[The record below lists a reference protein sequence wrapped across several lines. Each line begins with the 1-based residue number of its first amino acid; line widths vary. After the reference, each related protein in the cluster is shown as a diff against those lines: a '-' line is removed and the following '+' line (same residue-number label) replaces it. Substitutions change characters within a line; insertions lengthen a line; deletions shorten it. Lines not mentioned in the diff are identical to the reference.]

1 MISFISV
8 ERLLISLPAA
18 GVLGIPFL
26 DVVRVLAA
34 VLLLG
39 NLQFHETNGGSGQ
52 CETHEAEL
60 KAVAGLL
67 GVTPASLLRGLTMR
81 THNVRGQLVK
91 SICDANMVYNEF
103 IPPNYTQ

>member
-1 MISFISV
+1 M
-8 ERLLISLPAA
+8 
-18 GVLGIPFL
+18 
-26 DVVRVLAA
+26 VRVLAV

-39 NLQFHETNGGSGQ
+39 NLQFHETY
-52 CETHEAEL
+52 EAEL

-91 SICDANMVYNEF
+91 SICDANMVHNEF